1 MSWRRLPLLLALCAL
16 PLRAFAADPEG
27 ALQVTGVEGKL
38 RLLRFETEPWPVEAG
53 RGLPDNSSVE
63 LEEGARLRLS
73 FNRYLD
79 FCLGGPARM
88 TVYVVPAP
96 AAAELDQDRVVLTLG
111 EGSLLVD
118 GRFQFS
124 RPAELILNLPDRS
137 VPLPVDERFVVTVH
151 DGRSRF
157 YRVTDVIE
165 NGRQGP
171 AWAAIAVEP
180 GIEGSEGH
188 LLAPAAKPEKKL
200 PFDADLLRDL
210 DKPVTLFILAR
221 DFNKDLGVWPRPAIL
236 GPLLTERL
244 GKVPGLTVVEGS
256 GNTYFAYR
264 ANGALKS
271 GDDEFLKQLA
281 KEHGAQWVL
290 AGNVVAESLHGPES
304 RLVQGQAELRV
315 LETGGEDG
323 GLELVSE
330 AGTTRVA
337 RAGRAIELAA
347 REAMEAA
354 SDEATGHLEWQLGNL
369 LAGRP
374 HGQTLLKAVLEGAD
388 AAALSDF
395 RARLAGMDAV
405 QKVFRRGY
413 SKKRASFDLLLR
425 KSLDDFDAQ
434 WAAWPKGPVQYQA
447 LSPTP
452 GAATPGFERRWV
464 VEGSR

>member
-1 MSWRRLPLLLALCAL
+1 
-16 PLRAFAADPEG
+16 
-27 ALQVTGVEGKL
+27 
-38 RLLRFETEPWPVEAG
+38 
-53 RGLPDNSSVE
+53 
-63 LEEGARLRLS
+63 
-73 FNRYLD
+73 
-79 FCLGGPARM
+79 M

-124 RPAELILNLPDRS
+124 RPAEVVLNLPDRS

-157 YRVTDVIE
+157 YRVTDA
-165 NGRQGP
+165 P
-171 AWAAIAVEP
+171 SATAVEP

-188 LLAPAAKPEKKL
+188 LLAPAPKPEKKL

-244 GKVPGLTVVEGS
+244 SKVPGLTVVEGS

-271 GDDEFLKQLA
+271 GDDEFIKQVA

-315 LETGGEDG
+315 LETDGDDG

-337 RAGRAIELAA
+337 RAGRAIELVAL
-347 REAMEAA
+347 EAMEAA
-354 SDEATGHLEWQLGNL
+354 SNEATGHLEWQLSNL

-374 HGQTLLKAVLEGAD
+374 HGQTLVKAVLEGAD
-388 AAALSDF
+388 AVALSDF

-434 WAAWPKGPVQYQA
+434 WAAWPKGSVQYQA

-452 GAATPGFERRWV
+452 GAAAPGFERRWA